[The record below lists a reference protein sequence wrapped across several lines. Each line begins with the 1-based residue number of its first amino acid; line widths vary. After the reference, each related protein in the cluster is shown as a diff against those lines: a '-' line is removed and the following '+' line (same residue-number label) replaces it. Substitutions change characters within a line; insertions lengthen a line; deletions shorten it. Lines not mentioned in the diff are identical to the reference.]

1 MGRLARLGC
10 FAGGLLFGFAGAAQS
25 PQPAAVPDHPVQFN
39 VGLVE
44 VDAVV
49 TDSHGNHID
58 GLTPDEF
65 DVLQDGKPQK
75 ITHFQFVPAP
85 GTHGTAAATSAAPM
99 ATALAQPVSH
109 RTFAVFIDDA
119 HTSFGDWVAMRRSLL
134 KFVDEDLQDGDLWAF
149 YKTSG
154 GSGAWQTFSSDRREI
169 RSAVEHMRWLR
180 PANIGFAPEF
190 YQLFFETQ
198 ITRAIASLGELP
210 GRKIMILLNSGV
222 YAGNFPGSAIGS
234 MLPTIQKVSDAANR
248 ASVAIEAIDLRG
260 LPVGDAMPDN
270 YADASHEH
278 ARENPLLAGASV
290 IQTPVQPF
298 GSFLARPQNYLMSQ
312 SVAQNISQETGGLFL
327 HDRNDL
333 LSEFKTAE
341 NDDAG
346 YYLIGW
352 DPGPKAFSGK
362 HFNNLSVK
370 IHRHG
375 LTVRSR
381 SGFFP
386 WAGSAAQPV
395 PYSAEQQMQAAIFSP
410 FQSGD
415 IKVELGAGFQH
426 DDRDGSFIESQVH
439 VAPEGIRFEEKSPGC
454 YVANLEILMMPRL
467 LSEANDSGHLTSQ
480 MTTIEA
486 CGATAQTLLR
496 EGFVYKVRSKI
507 DHPGPYEMRIAV
519 RNTVQGDQT
528 SVGAKT
534 LIARSGVTP
543 AVVKIGSATEFVEVP
558 DLRKNEF
565 ALSGIKLK
573 TEGASIPKA
582 IHTGTE
588 GHTFEMAYRAPVAGD
603 PAVRQFHA
611 GETIAYESTLFV
623 RDNVRP
629 TAELQ
634 VLSESTPVHSEPA
647 AFRGPDIAGTYHI
660 DPETPPGRYFLGITP
675 EDEPG
680 TKHGRAATQWI
691 DFEVVK

>member
-1 MGRLARLGC
+1 M
-10 FAGGLLFGFAGAAQS
+10 
-25 PQPAAVPDHPVQFN
+25 
-39 VGLVE
+39 
-44 VDAVV
+44 
-49 TDSHGNHID
+49 
-58 GLTPDEF
+58 
-65 DVLQDGKPQK
+65 
-75 ITHFQFVPAP
+75 
-85 GTHGTAAATSAAPM
+85 
-99 ATALAQPVSH
+99 
-109 RTFAVFIDDA
+109 
-119 HTSFGDWVAMRRSLL
+119 
-134 KFVDEDLQDGDLWAF
+134 
-149 YKTSG
+149 
-154 GSGAWQTFSSDRREI
+154 
-169 RSAVEHMRWLR
+169 
-180 PANIGFAPEF
+180 
-190 YQLFFETQ
+190 
-198 ITRAIASLGELP
+198 
-210 GRKIMILLNSGV
+210 
-222 YAGNFPGSAIGS
+222 
-234 MLPTIQKVSDAANR
+234 
-248 ASVAIEAIDLRG
+248 
-260 LPVGDAMPDN
+260 
-270 YADASHEH
+270 
-278 ARENPLLAGASV
+278 
-290 IQTPVQPF
+290 
-298 GSFLARPQNYLMSQ
+298 
-312 SVAQNISQETGGLFL
+312 
-327 HDRNDL
+327 
-333 LSEFKTAE
+333 
-341 NDDAG
+341 
-346 YYLIGW
+346 
-352 DPGPKAFSGK
+352 
-362 HFNNLSVK
+362 
-370 IHRHG
+370 
-375 LTVRSR
+375 RSR

-611 GETIAYESTLFV
+611 GETIAYESTLFAW
-623 RDNVRP
+623 DNVR
-629 TAELQ
+629 ADC
-634 VLSESTPVHSEPA
+634 
-647 AFRGPDIAGTYHI
+647 GIAGPQRIH
-660 DPETPPGRYFLGITP
+660 PRPL
-675 EDEPG
+675 
-680 TKHGRAATQWI
+680 RAGGVPWA
-691 DFEVVK
+691 